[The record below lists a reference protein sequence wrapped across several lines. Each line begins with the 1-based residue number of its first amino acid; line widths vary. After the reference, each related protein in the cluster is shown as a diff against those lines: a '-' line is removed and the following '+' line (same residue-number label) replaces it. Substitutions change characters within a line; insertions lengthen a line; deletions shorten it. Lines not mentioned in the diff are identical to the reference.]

1 MFTFNLFVPFS
12 HSVEISFLHP
22 FKLMQR
28 KAAWNH
34 QNQSLRDSFLL
45 PQFARFFRA
54 QKFFHPSLHSPVKS
68 TSQSLS
74 FLDIIWSN
82 YTNTLALVNAK
93 KNTPSSI
100 HFHSGSPSLSLA
112 REKKTFDRSIPPN
125 LAFSLNQIIIPVLF
139 SRVLLCCEFR
149 YSSFLLSLRLLLSCL
164 GFLKNLFI

>member
-22 FKLMQR
+22 FNTTKSSMKSSESITPRFLSPSSIRSILPSTEILPPVTPFSGQEHFSITFVFR
-28 KAAWNH
+28 YYLIELH
-34 QNQSLRDSFLL
+34 Q
-45 PQFARFFRA
+45 
-54 QKFFHPSLHSPVKS
+54 HPC
-68 TSQSLS
+68 TGEC
-74 FLDIIWSN
+74 
-82 YTNTLALVNAK
+82 K

-100 HFHSGSPSLSLA
+100 HFHSGSPSLSLT